1 MKKNN
6 DVYFITLIDLLVQV
20 VFLGLLLYVV
30 AEADKD
36 GPAATVEVERSTM
49 ERLLASAGVSN
60 LTELTDELSKLA
72 PVKELKGTA
81 DFIQKAGG
89 PDAAK
94 QIIEVVK
101 QAGASKQLATY
112 LREAR
117 EAKEMIDKAGGK
129 EKVAAIIKK
138 AEEGSG
144 KPPCLFS
151 EENGKKIVK
160 PLASIDA
167 DNAELVFEASTPELE
182 KVLAQMNTSYGAIR
196 KLSLA
201 EFSAAFA
208 PLTRIKPECRYT
220 LRFVERTNFVHA
232 RDAASKV
239 FYLNIVKAKPQTA
252 APEASN

>member
-30 AEADKD
+30 AEADQE
-36 GPAATVEVERSTM
+36 GPATTVEVDRNTV
-49 ERLLASAGVSN
+49 ERLLAASGVSN

-72 PVKELKGTA
+72 PVKELKGMA

-94 QIIEVVK
+94 QIVEVVK
-101 QAGASKQLATY
+101 QAGGAKQLGPY
-112 LREAR
+112 LQDAR
-117 EAKEMIDKAGGK
+117 DAKEMIDKAGGK

-144 KPPCLFS
+144 KPPCLFT

-167 DNAELVFEASTPELE
+167 DNAELVFEATTPELE
-182 KVLAQMNTSYGAIR
+182 KVLTQMNTSYAAIR
-196 KLSLA
+196 KLTFA
-201 EFSAAFA
+201 EFSSAFA

-220 LRFVERTNFVHA
+220 LRFIERTNFVHA

-239 FYLNIVKAKPQTA
+239 FYLNIVKSKPQSA